1 MENLPNI
8 IDEFLST
15 GYVKSIILVALV
27 IIGWMLQR
35 FLKKRAFESSKK
47 QAHDDTVDMISDNQ
61 SKDSTQSLD
70 AKSLDEWIE
79 RVQRGRAGKET
90 DSD

>member
-1 MENLPNI
+1 MEILPTI
-8 IDEFLST
+8 IDFFNT
-15 GYVKSIILVALV
+15 GYVLKSMILAALV
-27 IIGWMLQR
+27 IIGWMLQK
-35 FLKKRAFESSKK
+35 FLKERAFESSKK

-70 AKSLDEWIE
+70 AKSLDAWIE
-79 RVQRGRAGKET
+79 RMQRGRAGKET